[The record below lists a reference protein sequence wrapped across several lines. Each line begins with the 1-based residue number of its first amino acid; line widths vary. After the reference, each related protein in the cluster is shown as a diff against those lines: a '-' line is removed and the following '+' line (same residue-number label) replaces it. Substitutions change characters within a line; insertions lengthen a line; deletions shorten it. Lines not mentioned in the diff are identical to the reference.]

1 MGPVLNN
8 LDKLVEQP
16 TGCGEQNMIKFAPI
30 KSVAAYLKDTY
41 QLTKAMSDLTQ
52 EYLKIG
58 YQRQLTY
65 RHKDGSFSAFG
76 PSNTKESGGTWLTA
90 FVLRVFAETYKLNHI
105 KIDENDIRL
114 SLEMLMSTQNE
125 EGCFQQ
131 VGAPLYSKALA
142 GGLKDRK
149 VGLSAYVLVS
159 VLKSIDAL
167 NLRGQEYDAKVKL
180 GLGFLKSSV
189 EDLQNAD
196 TYTLGLVVFA
206 FKLANAS
213 DDRAFTVKI
222 NDELNRRAIN
232 EDGFTYWTES
242 GQKKDKQDNGKQQ
255 PYWQINQSADLEITS
270 YILLSKLYD
279 YKSEDLSSIVP
290 ITKWINSQRNSMGGF
305 YSTQVSL

>member
-1 MGPVLNN
+1 MKNQEIEIKIPENIVPRSVRGYLSITGDSMGPVLNN

-30 KSVAAYLKDTY
+30 KSVASYLKDTY
-41 QLTKAMSDLTQ
+41 QMTKLMSDRTQ

-65 RHKDGSFSAFG
+65 RHQDGSFSAFG

-105 KIDENDIRL
+105 KIDEKDISL
-114 SLEMLMSTQNE
+114 SLRMLLSTQNA
-125 EGCFQQ
+125 EGCFEQ

-167 NLRGQEYDAKVKL
+167 NLRGQEFDAKVNL
-180 GLGFLKSSV
+180 GLSYLKTAV
-189 EDLQNAD
+189 KDLQNAD
-196 TYTLGLVVFA
+196 TYTLGLVLFA
-206 FKLANAS
+206 FKLANTEGDS
-213 DDRAFTVKI
+213 DFLANI
-222 NDELNRRAIN
+222 NEETNRRAIN
-232 EDGFTYWTES
+232 EG
-242 GQKKDKQDNGKQQ
+242 
-255 PYWQINQSADLEITS
+255 
-270 YILLSKLYD
+270 
-279 YKSEDLSSIVP
+279 
-290 ITKWINSQRNSMGGF
+290 
-305 YSTQVSL
+305 YSTFFKTA